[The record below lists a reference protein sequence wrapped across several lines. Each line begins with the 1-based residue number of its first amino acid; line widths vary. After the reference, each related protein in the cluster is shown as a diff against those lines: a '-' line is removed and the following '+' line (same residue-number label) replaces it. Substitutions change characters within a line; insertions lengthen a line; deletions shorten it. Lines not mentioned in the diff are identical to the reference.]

1 MCFTEQSENFP
12 SRKYSTCTVHR
23 AFSKSAQ
30 LPDQWAASS
39 RGLTIS
45 FQSENNITIMIKLMA
60 CHLTG
65 YVKITNNMEISVGK
79 CRKIHQVC
87 GKQTGLCGKISTV
100 DKIDNYNSFQMYRT
114 TVKWKVCQ
122 SFQQFKVFNRMHII
136 FASLDI
142 SLILLGYYFL
152 TSISLIAQFFYS
164 ILAHFMC

>member
-1 MCFTEQSENFP
+1 MAEWV
-12 SRKYSTCTVHR
+12 VHR
-23 AFSKSAQ
+23 SFNEKNLNSQPSQ
-30 LPDQWAASS
+30 NQPAACPASCLLY
-39 RGLTIS
+39 RFDCLFLVGKY
-45 FQSENNITIMIKLMA
+45 ITIMIKLMA

-100 DKIDNYNSFQMYRT
+100 DKIDNFNAFEMYRT

-122 SFQQFKVFNRMHII
+122 SCQQFKVFNRMHII